1 MRRTTGDRHTFE
13 DRFGVLAALSYRV
26 AYRLTGDRA
35 ESEDLAQEA
44 LARAATRRRSMFEHL
59 DDPRPPAFGDGFRR
73 TVVHRAHRRRRRR
86 LAGGV
91 GVAAAS
97 LVAGAGGLYA
107 RAALRLDDVERTRVS
122 STGEVPAGDPV
133 TFLLLGL
140 DRRNPSEQG
149 RSDTIILARLAP
161 GSGTASLMSL
171 PRDLMVTDPATGR
184 PERLNALAERDLS
197 ALVGA
202 VESQVGAPVDH
213 VLQVDFGGFVSLVD
227 RVGGIHVQVGAPL
240 RDRSSGFSVDTPGCV
255 ELDGEQA
262 LALVRSRHL
271 EVQQPSGSWVEDP
284 AADLARMANQRAVA
298 VATLSDLETR
308 PDPFT
313 ANQLADW
320 LVENVT
326 ADDALSV
333 AEIARL
339 IESTLTLDPG
349 SVHEAT
355 LPVVEYAPDPNRLAI
370 DTERAP
376 AVIAAFLDGA
386 PLPAAPPLPGLPA
399 APPGGQV
406 TAC

>member
-1 MRRTTGDRHTFE
+1 
-13 DRFGVLAALSYRV
+13 
-26 AYRLTGDRA
+26 
-35 ESEDLAQEA
+35 
-44 LARAATRRRSMFEHL
+44 MFEHL

-73 TVVHRAHRRRRRR
+73 TVVRRAHRRRRRR

-97 LVAGAGGLYA
+97 LVAGAGALYA
-107 RAALRLDDVERTRVS
+107 RAALRLDDIQRTEVS

-140 DRRNPSEQG
+140 DSRSPSEPG
-149 RSDTIILARLAP
+149 RSDTIMLARLDP
-161 GSGTASLMSL
+161 GTGTAALLSL

-202 VESQVGAPVDH
+202 VESQVGVPVDH

-227 RVGGIHVQVGAPL
+227 RVGGIRVQVGAPL
-240 RDRSSGFSVDTPGCV
+240 RDQSSGLYLDTPGCV
-255 ELDGEQA
+255 ALDGEQA

-271 EVQQPSGSWVEDP
+271 EVQQPSGNWVADP
-284 AADLARMANQRAVA
+284 FADLARVANQRAVA

-313 ANQLADW
+313 ANRLADW
-320 LVENVT
+320 LVDNVT
-326 ADDALSV
+326 VDDALSV

-339 IESTLTLDPG
+339 IETALSLDPD
-349 SVHEAT
+349 SVQETT
-355 LPVVEYAPDPNRLAI
+355 LPVVSYEPDPNRLAM
-370 DTERAP
+370 DTSAAP
-376 AVIAAFLDGA
+376 AVIDAFVGGA
-386 PLPAAPPLPGLPA
+386 PLPDIPPYPGVQA
-399 APPGGQV
+399 ESPGGEV